1 MDSAAVQV
9 AAPPRRRVW
18 LWRLLAVA
26 LAIFMALVAAEIALR
41 ILDLGYG
48 HSPHVG
54 HPVFHH
60 WHEPNFRMRTYYRDN
75 EFGGF
80 LVDFNSE
87 GLCMREELPPRDEPC
102 LVFLGDSFTMA
113 LQVPEE
119 ERYVTMVGKELG
131 IRPVNLG
138 CDSFSPLLSRL
149 ELEHYIDRLNP
160 RAVVLQMYA
169 NDLLGHT
176 WCEPAYRR
184 VAKRDDTGKIVAVP
198 GPDKPWYVRL
208 GRRIYLVRL
217 IRKVWLTYQFT
228 QEMERR
234 TGGDFIA
241 EATAPLSDRPLDQLC
256 TPEEI
261 SGIEESLIELRDVCR
276 QRKIPFLLFVAPDR
290 GALVHVGRDHFAEHY
305 MQFAREHEITVIDM
319 LQAIQS
325 QADVQKYYFPTDMH
339 FNAAGNQLTA
349 QVVAD
354 ALRETLEKDQPPAS
368 LPTPAP

>member
-1 MDSAAVQV
+1 
-9 AAPPRRRVW
+9 
-18 LWRLLAVA
+18 LWRLLALL
-26 LAIFMALVAAEIALR
+26 LATLLALVAAEIVLR

-87 GLCMREELPPRDEPC
+87 GLCMRDELPPRDAPC

-119 ERYVTMVGKELG
+119 QRYATLVGQELG
-131 IRPVNLG
+131 LRAVNLG

-149 ELEHYIDRLNP
+149 ELEHYIDRLSP

-184 VAKRDDTGKIVAVP
+184 VAVRDDTGRIVAVP

-217 IRKVWLTYQFT
+217 IRKVWLTRQFT

-234 TGGDFIA
+234 THGDFIA

-256 TPEEI
+256 TAEEI
-261 SGIEESLIELRDVCR
+261 AGLEESLIELRDLCR
-276 QRKIPFLLFVAPDR
+276 QRNVPFFLFVAPDR

-305 MQFAREHEITVIDM
+305 MQFARQHDIQVID
-319 LQAIQS
+319 LLGAIEKQP
-325 QADVQKYYFPTDMH
+325 DVQQYYFPTDMH
-339 FNAAGNQLTA
+339 FNAAGNQLA
-349 QVVAD
+349 AEVVAN
-354 ALRETLEKDQPPAS
+354 ALRPAIAAKPLPSAASQAPDQSSGEEAVPS
-368 LPTPAP
+368 E